1 MASSGSR
8 FRVERASKGVAPVT
22 IDGDE
27 VRRLIAAE
35 NAQLVE
41 VLPAEEYGEEHIV
54 GAINIPLKELDE
66 RAPRELERGR
76 PVIVYCNDYQ

>member
-1 MASSGSR
+1 MPTS
-8 FRVERASKGVAPVT
+8 
-22 IDGDE
+22 IDRDD
-27 VRRLIAAE
+27 VQRLITEE

-41 VLPAEEYGEEHIV
+41 VLPATDYAEEHIV

-66 RAPRELERGR
+66 RAPRELDREQ

>member
-1 MASSGSR
+1 MPSSVDR
-8 FRVERASKGVAPVT
+8 
-22 IDGDE
+22 DE
-27 VRRLIAAE
+27 VRRLISEE

-41 VLPAEEYGEEHIV
+41 VLPAPDFEREHIT

-66 RAPRELERGR
+66 RGPHELDRER